1 MTKHEF
7 PKRRA
12 FGPDERTLIEAAMLS
27 FELSGDDP
35 HYQRMYEKN
44 YTDLFCHLQDGGYA
58 DAVASGTAAVFIA
71 VKALDLPPGSTVLC
85 SPITDAGTLS
95 AIILAGHKVKLV
107 DAVPDTYNIDDNS
120 IEVACHECRK
130 EKTAPE
136 ALVVVHSLGTA
147 ARVSSNWTDEIMVV
161 EDCSQAH
168 LARYLDDDSLV
179 GTRGDISAFSTM
191 ARKAHISGGCGGL
204 VYTRDLHL
212 HRRALAHADRG
223 KPAWKN
229 DFDDRDPAQFMFPA
243 LNLHQDELSS
253 AIGWASLGR
262 LKETI
267 EKRRA
272 FVFDLS
278 AVMRSKETAFHPV
291 RSSSLDSPFA
301 LPVFVKDVS
310 AKQRLAHA
318 LLEAGIP
325 LNPHYKYLAAD
336 WPWLGKYR
344 LPGDTPNAR
353 AARDSSFVLYLNEN
367 YGEKE
372 ADVIFDAMQEVS

>member
-212 HRRALAHADRG
+212 HRRALAHAEPAAGLQNHPGAFRAAVEPLVLMVAPLAPHLAEELWQRLGHDTSLAHGPFPVADDAYLTVDTVEYPVQVNGKVRG
-223 KPAWKN
+223 HITVHA
-229 DFDDRDPAQFMFPA
+229 DADADTLEAAA
-243 LNLHQDELSS
+243 LADEKVQAFLNS
-253 AIGWASLGR
+253 ATPKKVIVVAGR
-262 LKETI
+262 L
-267 EKRRA
+267 
-272 FVFDLS
+272 VNL
-278 AVMRSKETAFHPV
+278 VV
-291 RSSSLDSPFA
+291 
-301 LPVFVKDVS
+301 
-310 AKQRLAHA
+310 
-318 LLEAGIP
+318 
-325 LNPHYKYLAAD
+325 
-336 WPWLGKYR
+336 
-344 LPGDTPNAR
+344 
-353 AARDSSFVLYLNEN
+353 
-367 YGEKE
+367 
-372 ADVIFDAMQEVS
+372 